1 MTPQL
6 TINLLRALFVVFTTF
21 IGWQTGEIIFGQN
34 WPGALAGAAFG
45 LAIVLADRLLKGVSL
60 RIFSSAT
67 FAHLLLASG
76 VLRDVGPEV
85 QWICSLLVYATC
97 AYLATMLAIRSNR
110 QDFSLLI

>member
-67 FAHLLLASG
+67 FGLLMGTIFAHLLLASG

-97 AYLATMLAIRSNR
+97 AYLATMLA
-110 QDFSLLI
+110 